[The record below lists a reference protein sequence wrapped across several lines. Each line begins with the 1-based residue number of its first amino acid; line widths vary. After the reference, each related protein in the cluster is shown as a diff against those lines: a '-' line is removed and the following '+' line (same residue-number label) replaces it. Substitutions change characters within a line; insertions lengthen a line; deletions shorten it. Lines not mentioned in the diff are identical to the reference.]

1 MRGLWLLC
9 TYPLLRQRPL
19 RVPALRRAT
28 LKSAKW
34 PNAFCPNPSVPRLGS
49 ACPHHRSCSVGPP
62 RSAIPGRVAA
72 NPASCRIT
80 HCAKPAFGQRGL
92 TGPLGSRSKAK
103 SRSKARETSLLRD
116 LLILK
121 RSRGSLLLQ
130 PWRLK
135 RIVPWRVLHADPVVT
150 GEFVNRPVTIKAAKP

>member
-1 MRGLWLLC
+1 MLLC

-34 PNAFCPNPSVPRLGS
+34 PNAFCPNPSVPRCGS
-49 ACPHHRSCSVGPP
+49 ACPHHWPCSVGPP

-72 NPASCRIT
+72 NPASCRVT

-92 TGPLGSRSKAK
+92 TGPLRSRSRARAKARSRSKD
-103 SRSKARETSLLRD
+103 REASSLLQLNTAKLAQVRRVQV
-116 LLILK
+116 LLDQISQALDVALAQ
-121 RSRGSLLLQ
+121 GVVVDVLHVLQ
-130 PWRLK
+130 PG
-135 RIVPWRVLHADPVVT
+135 PAQ
-150 GEFVNRPVTIKAAKP
+150 